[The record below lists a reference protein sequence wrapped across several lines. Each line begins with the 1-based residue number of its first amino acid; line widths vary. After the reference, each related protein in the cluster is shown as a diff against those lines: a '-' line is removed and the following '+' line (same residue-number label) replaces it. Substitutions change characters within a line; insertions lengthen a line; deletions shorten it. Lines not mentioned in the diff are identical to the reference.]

1 MCLSLPLLSLPLSL
15 LDSEP
20 GKCYYFSFDNEAE
33 HMKKKEREHL
43 KEDPL
48 KMFVKKILTS
58 LRGFKKELM
67 IGGFVL
73 AAVLIVIMA
82 ISILQFFSAA
92 KENTLY
98 SEGLKI
104 KNSTELKIDAKIE
117 RLKEIESKSGVSAA
131 NQLLLAS
138 LYFEKGDI
146 EGAQKLLAD
155 FPKSSI
161 NIINQQKK
169 LIDADI
175 LAVSG
180 KVQEGI
186 DMLNKMLADSKS
198 EVAKD
203 FLLLKIARFQVKA
216 GQEDAAKSNLNR
228 LTEEFPQSMYSMEAR
243 NLLETLK

>member
-1 MCLSLPLLSLPLSL
+1 
-15 LDSEP
+15 
-20 GKCYYFSFDNEAE
+20 
-33 HMKKKEREHL
+33 MKKKEREHL

-48 KMFVKKILTS
+48 KIFVKKVLDAV
-58 LRGFKKELM
+58 RGFKKELL
-67 IGGFVL
+67 IGAAIIAGVL
-73 AAVLIVIMA
+73 VVILAIAVF
-82 ISILQFFSAA
+82 QYFSAA
-92 KENTLY
+92 QENTLY

-104 KNSTELKIDAKIE
+104 RNATDLKLDDKIAK
-117 RLKEIESKSGVSAA
+117 LKEVESKGGISSA

-146 EGAQKLLAD
+146 ESAKELMAN
-155 FPKSSI
+155 FRKS
-161 NIINQQKK
+161 NIDVINQQKK

-175 LAVSG
+175 LAASG

-186 DMLNKMLADSKS
+186 DILNKMLADSQS

-216 GQEDAAKSNLNR
+216 GQTEAAVSNLNR
-228 LTEEFPQSMYSMEAR
+228 LAEEFPQSMYSMEAQ